1 MGHKGLFFSPLDGL
15 RGNIAKFSTGEGQ
28 RGKKSQRGN
37 NAVFHRGVA
46 EGSTWLFFHSGG
58 ADGATITF
66 SIAGEKKRQQG

>member
-37 NAVFHRGVA
+37 NAVF
-46 EGSTWLFFHSGG
+46 LFYMYLY
-58 ADGATITF
+58 
-66 SIAGEKKRQQG
+66 